1 MKKTLIT
8 LIAVFLMVGLLN
20 GVSLAQS
27 DEPITLGEGDWPGI
41 RAKNAVVE
49 VIIESMGY
57 EVERMTARDP
67 LIHQGLTQG
76 DVDVHLGSWMPQ
88 ILDMR
93 NKYKGEYEYV
103 TQNMTEGLYT
113 LAVPQY
119 VWEEGVKTQADL
131 QDYPEKFDKK
141 IYVGPNGWA
150 SSKKMNEAKEKDIY
164 GLGDWTIVNSSQSA
178 MMAQIEKSINNKD
191 WIVFAGWRPHWMN
204 SAYNLKY
211 LEDPNRLWESPYSW
225 VDTLVRSGFEED
237 YPQVYRF
244 LQQFRVNVEDNNKW
258 IYEIGYNE
266 RDGKEVAREW
276 LSNNIIEVRRWLSMV
291 ETKDGQDAYKVL
303 KNELGIE

>member
-1 MKKTLIT
+1 MKKTLLA
-8 LIAVFLMVGLLN
+8 LIAVFLMIGLLSGN
-20 GVSLAQS
+20 TMAQ
-27 DEPITLGEGDWPGI
+27 DDTITLGEGDWPGI
-41 RAKNAVVE
+41 RAKNSVVE

-76 DVDVHLGSWMPQ
+76 DVDIHLGSWMPQ

-93 NKYKGEYEYV
+93 EKYKGDYDYV

-131 QDYPEKFDKK
+131 QKYPEKFDKK

-150 SSKKMNEAKEKDIY
+150 SSKKMNEAKENNIY
-164 GLGDWTIVNSSQSA
+164 GLGDWSIVNSSQSA
-178 MMAQIEKSINNKD
+178 MMAQIEKSIDNKD

-211 LEDPNRLWESPYSW
+211 LEDPKRLWESPYSW
-225 VDTLVRSGFEED
+225 VDTLVRKGFEDD

-244 LQQFRVNVEDNNKW
+244 LQQFRVNVEDNDKW

-266 RDGKEVAREW
+266 RDGEEVAREW

-291 ETKDGQDAYKVL
+291 ETKDGQDAYNVL
-303 KNELGIE
+303 KEELGIE

>member
-1 MKKTLIT
+1 MKKTLLA
-8 LIAVFLMVGLLN
+8 LIAVFLMIGLLSGN
-20 GVSLAQS
+20 TMAQ
-27 DEPITLGEGDWPGI
+27 DDTITLGEGDWPGI
-41 RAKNAVVE
+41 RAKNSVVE

-76 DVDVHLGSWMPQ
+76 DVDIHLGSWMPQ

-93 NKYKGEYEYV
+93 EKYKGDYDYV

-131 QDYPEKFDKK
+131 QKYPEKFDKK

-150 SSKKMNEAKEKDIY
+150 SSKKMNEAKENNIY
-164 GLGDWTIVNSSQSA
+164 GLGDWSIINSSQSA
-178 MMAQIEKSINNKD
+178 MMAQIEKSIDNKD

-211 LEDPNRLWESPYSW
+211 LEDPKRLWESPYSW
-225 VDTLVRSGFEED
+225 VDTLVRKGFEDD

-244 LQQFRVNVEDNNKW
+244 LQQFRVNVEDNDKW

-266 RDGKEVAREW
+266 RDGEEVAREW

-291 ETKDGQDAYKVL
+291 ETKDGQDAYNVL
-303 KNELGIE
+303 KEELGIE